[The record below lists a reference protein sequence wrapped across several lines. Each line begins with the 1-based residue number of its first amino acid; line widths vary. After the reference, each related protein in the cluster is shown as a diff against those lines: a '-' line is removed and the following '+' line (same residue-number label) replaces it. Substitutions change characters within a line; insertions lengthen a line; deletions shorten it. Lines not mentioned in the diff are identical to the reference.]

1 MAKYKIKKRLGKPKY
16 NIRTRSSK
24 PRYIA
29 VHYTDGAGSAR
40 NNVDYF
46 RGGNRNA
53 SADFF
58 IDDTSIW
65 RFNPDVG
72 KYYTWHIG
80 DGHGRYGYSNAD
92 TIGIEVVS
100 TGKKFSSA
108 EKKRLRYLVRLLM
121 VKYDIPAKSVVR
133 HYDAS
138 RKLCPYAYAGTTDK
152 EKAWRDLHAY
162 ITKE

>member
-1 MAKYKIKKRLGKPKY
+1 MGKYKISKRVGKPAY
-16 NIRTRSSK
+16 NLSKRTAK
-24 PRYIA
+24 PRNIA
-29 VHYTDGAGSAR
+29 VHYTGGTGSAR

-46 RGGNRNA
+46 RSCNRNA

-65 RFNPDVG
+65 RFNPNVA
-72 KYYTWHIG
+72 KWYSWHIG
-80 DGHGRYGYSNAD
+80 DGHGNYGYSNAD

-100 TGKKFSSA
+100 TGKKFTQA
-108 EKKRLRYLVRLLM
+108 EKNRLRYLVRLLM
-121 VKYDIPAKSVVR
+121 RKYDIPANRVIR

-138 RKLCPYAYAGTTDK
+138 RKLCPYAYSGTTDK
-152 EKAWRDLHAY
+152 EKAWRELHEY